1 MSIEVYTY
9 ALLTAFFWGIV
20 PVINKRGL
28 AIGGNP
34 LQCALT
40 MVSVTLLTFLI
51 LLLTTQ
57 QKEPLFAHLTVY
69 SACIFGVGGF
79 IGTALGRFT
88 TAAGVNRVGATINS
102 AVLSS
107 RPLIATFIAVLW
119 LGESTPPLLI
129 AGIILL
135 VSGVMALVFSK
146 GGNIEGWEKRELWI
160 PLTSAV
166 VFAVG
171 NVIRRFGLSTTPL
184 PVVEALV
191 INQVVAFLTL
201 AGYGLFWK
209 RPQLLSAP
217 SRSYVLFSVSGI
229 LGAMALISI
238 FEALD
243 RGPVAIVDP
252 LVGTQSLFTVVV
264 AYFVLR
270 DLERINFRLILGTVL
285 IVLGASIVMSFDINT
300 ILR

>member
-28 AIGGNP
+28 AIGGTP

-40 MVSVTLLTFLI
+40 MVSVTLLTFLT

-57 QKEPLFAHLTVY
+57 QEEPLFTHLTVY

-107 RPLIATFIAVLW
+107 RPLIATFIAILW

-129 AGIILL
+129 VGIILL
-135 VSGVMALVFSK
+135 VAGVMALVFSK
-146 GGNIEGWEKRELWI
+146 GGDIAGWEKKDLWI

-166 VFAVG
+166 VFAIG

-209 RPQLLSAP
+209 RPQLFSGP

-229 LGAMALISI
+229 LGAMALITI